1 MATARQAVVADAAEL
16 VRLRAVMLESL
27 EALRESAP
35 GAPDWRAAAAEI
47 LAKELADPNGSM
59 TAFVVD
65 RSDAPG
71 TLAAC
76 AVGVVE
82 HLLPSPHNPSG
93 VRGYVFSV
101 ATEADQ
107 RRRGYSRA
115 CMVALL
121 DWFRDQGVLL
131 VDLNA
136 SEYGEP
142 LYTALGFV
150 RQDDPGMR
158 LRLG

>member
-1 MATARQAVVADAAEL
+1 MVTARQAVVADAAEL
-16 VRLRAVMLESL
+16 VRLRAVMLE
-27 EALRESAP
+27 ALRTPDTDAP
-35 GAPDWRAAAAEI
+35 QWRAAAAEI
-47 LAKELADPNGSM
+47 LRKELADPSGSM

-65 RSDAPG
+65 RPG
-71 TLAAC
+71 EPGALAAC

-82 HLLPSPHNPSG
+82 YRLPAPHNPSG

-101 ATEADQ
+101 ATDADQ
-107 RRRGYSRA
+107 RRRGCSRA

-121 DWFRDQGVLL
+121 DWFRDRGVLV